1 MIEQLPLRTDIY
13 QDVANRNSILIQI
26 RVIRHEDLFNIVIL
40 TICLVL
46 SGCTPED
53 QATTISFDNRISF
66 SKFPAVVSLDSGTII
81 DTKTIGNLQFRVI
94 DSLMVI
100 ATAERENTWKVR
112 SIPGDSTLL
121 EFISI
126 GSGPDEFVSSPLISQ
141 ASFFNGDGNIYILL
155 PDNYRQQLRKI
166 DLSKSIDSGQMES
179 DVENNPRINN
189 FSVYS
194 NFSDTSTRIF
204 VSVNPSEG
212 SIERTI
218 LKDGSELS
226 LNSIQHLNQYKVP
239 APDKLGLLMPN
250 IIFNCDKNRIVEV
263 LELYPQF
270 NIYSLDD
277 NFSVTVMPE
286 GKIDSY
292 KRYIDNETAE
302 NKELIYSGVN
312 GYEKF
317 FVINKINGEKSELWF
332 FNWDGMPLLDIK
344 LPELATSFDID
355 FRNHTLYTLNFK
367 NDIFK
372 KYDLKDI
379 LESVSQ

>member
-1 MIEQLPLRTDIY
+1 
-13 QDVANRNSILIQI
+13 
-26 RVIRHEDLFNIVIL
+26 
-40 TICLVL
+40 
-46 SGCTPED
+46 
-53 QATTISFDNRISF
+53 
-66 SKFPAVVSLDSGTII
+66 
-81 DTKTIGNLQFRVI
+81 
-94 DSLMVI
+94 
-100 ATAERENTWKVR
+100 
-112 SIPGDSTLL
+112 
-121 EFISI
+121 
-126 GSGPDEFVSSPLISQ
+126 
-141 ASFFNGDGNIYILL
+141 
-155 PDNYRQQLRKI
+155 
-166 DLSKSIDSGQMES
+166 
-179 DVENNPRINN
+179 
-189 FSVYS
+189 
-194 NFSDTSTRIF
+194 
-204 VSVNPSEG
+204 
-212 SIERTI
+212 
-218 LKDGSELS
+218 
-226 LNSIQHLNQYKVP
+226 
-239 APDKLGLLMPN
+239 MPN

-302 NKELIYSGVN
+302 NKELIYNGVN

-379 LESVSQ
+379 LESSGVSQ

>member
-1 MIEQLPLRTDIY
+1 MKIF
-13 QDVANRNSILIQI
+13 
-26 RVIRHEDLFNIVIL
+26 FNIVIL

-66 SKFPAVVSLDSGTII
+66 SEFPAVVSLDSGTII

-100 ATAERENTWKVR
+100 ATAERENSWKVR

-126 GSGPDEFVSSPLISQ
+126 GRGPDEFVSSPLISQ
-141 ASFFNGDGNIYILL
+141 ASFFNGDGKMYILL

-179 DVENNPRINN
+179 DVENNFRINN

-379 LESVSQ
+379 LEGVSQ

>member
-1 MIEQLPLRTDIY
+1 
-13 QDVANRNSILIQI
+13 
-26 RVIRHEDLFNIVIL
+26 
-40 TICLVL
+40 
-46 SGCTPED
+46 
-53 QATTISFDNRISF
+53 
-66 SKFPAVVSLDSGTII
+66 
-81 DTKTIGNLQFRVI
+81 
-94 DSLMVI
+94 
-100 ATAERENTWKVR
+100 
-112 SIPGDSTLL
+112 
-121 EFISI
+121 
-126 GSGPDEFVSSPLISQ
+126 
-141 ASFFNGDGNIYILL
+141 
-155 PDNYRQQLRKI
+155 
-166 DLSKSIDSGQMES
+166 
-179 DVENNPRINN
+179 
-189 FSVYS
+189 
-194 NFSDTSTRIF
+194 
-204 VSVNPSEG
+204 
-212 SIERTI
+212 
-218 LKDGSELS
+218 
-226 LNSIQHLNQYKVP
+226 VP

-317 FVINKINGEKSELWF
+317 FVINKINGEKSGLWF

-379 LESVSQ
+379 LEGVSQ